1 MTNIHKNTGKI
12 ILLIFLIIAG
22 CFSVTA
28 FILFFSKKGDEGFI
42 SIVNSPS
49 PSDST
54 PTFIAAKTYNFV
66 GPCTET
72 TNLDGTIFPLNDKPA
87 PQPFFGTN
95 CKYNFKN
102 MYPKGGCL
110 PNYNS
115 YLPPPSSYN
124 AEEGS
129 SEDETSYCQFNES
142 SSSSSSSDS
151 DSDVPQCCCYENGN
165 PFPDCPSPSL
175 YICSNY
181 LGAGVKCETQYYY
194 KGYWNSNGTN
204 SASTQVTSLVPRKNP
219 FQTITPGKNSIT
231 DPNNSKQTIQFNY
244 KKRIDWDNIPDDF
257 IQKLSNLASQIGAKT
272 FAIQVIS
279 NYNVSK
285 PYYRVGNILFYKS
298 RLVKGDYNSELSWVD
313 NKKLSESE
321 FLEKYKNSNVEWPP
335 KASKTY
341 YSAD

>member
-22 CFSVTA
+22 CFSVAA
-28 FILFFSKKGDEGFI
+28 FILFFSKKGGEGFI

-66 GPCTET
+66 GPCIK
-72 TNLDGTIFPLNDKPA
+72 NGQNDNPL

-102 MYPKGGCL
+102 MYPSGGCL

-115 YLPPPSSYN
+115 YLPPPSSYY

-129 SEDETSYCQFNES
+129 SSEDENSYCQFYE
-142 SSSSSSSDS
+142 SSSSDS
-151 DSDVPQCCCYENGN
+151 DTDDPQCCCDENGN
-165 PFPDCPSPSL
+165 PFPGCSSPPSS
-175 YICSNY
+175 YTCINY
-181 LGAGVKCETQYYY
+181 LGTGVKCETQYYY
-194 KGYWNSNGTN
+194 NGNTGGSTN
-204 SASTQVTSLVPRKNP
+204 SATTQVTSLVPKQNP
-219 FQTITPGKNSIT
+219 FQIITPGNNSIK

-244 KKRIDWDNIPDDF
+244 KPFKYINGQKIAFDWDNIPDDF

-279 NYNVSK
+279 NYNV
-285 PYYRVGNILFYKS
+285 PYYRVGNTLFYKS
-298 RLVKGDYNSELSWVD
+298 RLVKDDYNSELSWVD

-321 FLEKYKNSNVEWPP
+321 FLEKYNNSNVEWPP

-341 YSAD
+341 YSTN